1 MLLFL
6 TLSTSSKS
14 SAGSTWA
21 RHCSWHCSSQ
31 LSRTR
36 CSGGRSTGSHDDRDG
51 RNHPCSAA
59 LAQGHQSERR
69 DTFTVLPRD
78 RRCPDRVG
86 SRRLAGADDRQQ
98 RAAGTRDTVRRPG
111 TPTDGVSIN
120 DLNCGLSP
128 RAARKLP
135 RIVLILLRNRVH
147 VLRYSGSPASH
158 TNIRSA
164 PLRGRLDPQFP
175 S

>member
-1 MLLFL
+1 MDGT
-6 TLSTSSKS
+6 TLAVQHWLKGIKEKGEIRSQFCHVIDVAPTALEV
-14 SAGSTWA
+14 AG
-21 RHCSWHCSSQ
+21 
-31 LSRTR
+31 
-36 CSGGRSTGSHDDRDG
+36 
-51 RNHPCSAA
+51 
-59 LAQGHQSERR
+59 
-69 DTFTVLPRD
+69 LPE
-78 RRCPDRVG
+78 PTIVN
-86 SRRLAGADDRQQ
+86 SVQQ
-98 RAAGTRDTVRRPG
+98 APVTPRRRPG